1 MTEPVPIRIPV
12 ETVNDDSVIL
22 LHWYVADGASVN
34 KDQLIAEV
42 ETSKAVMEVY
52 APGDGVIQLV
62 AEAGNMLP
70 VGTVIAHLTSTANSA
85 GLQKPSFHLESP
97 EGEAPKVR
105 TSASVELLT
114 VLPDVRI
121 SRKAMELIQQHGLSR
136 ESFQSKSMIREVD
149 VLEILEA
156 NLHTDKK
163 EDNLYPAIAGIPL
176 DGVSLPEAFH
186 RTEEGKLDPE
196 FLASVRKNRAAFS
209 ELSSELKCEEYRR
222 HGAAIGSDVILG
234 HRAVILSPQL
244 VLGDRVQ
251 ITANSAVEC
260 SERFIVGR
268 LSSFREGLS
277 IEGST
282 VLVGENVFGC
292 KRIEI
297 SGGAK
302 NPYAFLSIGDTT
314 FLGDD
319 LILDISRP
327 ILIGKEAFVTQRAIV
342 ITHNIG
348 QSILEGFENR
358 FEPVVLEDRCQIGMS
373 TTVYAGSRIGSG
385 AIVGSN
391 SYVVSSIPPGKLAL
405 GVPARVVRN
414 AARDLSR
421 EQQLDLVLKMVHEFR
436 ELLSLRGFA
445 PSDVADGRFGIR
457 HEDRQY
463 QFAFKQTCTA
473 DDFTTA
479 YGDEVV
485 FWTFET
491 ASSVPQG
498 CTVFNLL
505 AKRVQGNGGVFAESA
520 REFLRKRGIRC
531 EPGPWRYSGG
541 LI

>member
-1 MTEPVPIRIPV
+1 MIEGVAIRIPV

-22 LHWYVADGASVN
+22 LHWYVAEGATVRE
-34 KDQLIAEV
+34 DQLIAEV

-52 APGDGVIQLV
+52 APGNGVIQL
-62 AEAGNMLP
+62 AAQAGNTLP
-70 VGTVIAHLTSTANSA
+70 VGSVIAYLEPAAASPGVQNLPFHQEST
-85 GLQKPSFHLESP
+85 
-97 EGEAPKVR
+97 EGEVHRVR
-105 TSASVELLT
+105 TTGSVELMVT
-114 VLPDVRI
+114 PDVRI
-121 SRKAMELIQQHGLSR
+121 SRKAMELMHQHGLSP
-136 ESFQSKSMIREVD
+136 ESFQSQSMIREVD
-149 VLEILEA
+149 VLALLKA
-156 NLHTDKK
+156 NLHADKK
-163 EDNLYPAIAGIPL
+163 QGSPYPAIAGIPL
-176 DGVSLPEAFH
+176 GGVSIPGAF
-186 RTEEGKLDPE
+186 RQTDEGKLDPE
-196 FLASVRKNRAAFS
+196 FLASVRKNCAAFS
-209 ELSSELKCEEYRR
+209 ALSSELKCEEYRR
-222 HGAAIGSDVILG
+222 HGAVIGSDVILG
-234 HRAVILSPQL
+234 HGTVILSPQL
-244 VLGDRVQ
+244 VLGDRVH
-251 ITANSAVEC
+251 IDENATVEC

-282 VLVGENVFGC
+282 VLVGDNVFGC

-302 NPYAFLSIGDTT
+302 NPFAFLSIGDTT

-327 ILIGKEAFVTQRAIV
+327 ILIGREAFVTQRAIV

-373 TTVYAGSRIGSG
+373 TTVYAGSRIGSE

-391 SYVVSSIPPGKLAL
+391 SYVVSPIPPGKLAL
-405 GVPARVVRN
+405 GVPARVVRSS
-414 AARDLSR
+414 ARSLSR
-421 EQQLDLVLKMVHEFR
+421 AQQLELALKMAREFR

-445 PSDVADGRFGIR
+445 ISDVADDGFSFR
-457 HEDRQY
+457 HEDHQY
-463 QFAFKQTCTA
+463 QFVFKEACTA
-473 DDFTTA
+473 DDFASA
-479 YGDEVV
+479 YGDESVL
-485 FWTFET
+485 WAFET
-491 ASSVPQG
+491 APSVPQG

-505 AKRVQGNGGVFAESA
+505 ARRVQGNGGVFAESA